1 MHLLRRLMNWF
12 SRVSK
17 YPTDDID
24 YESCLGEE
32 TRPYYYTKELMEKQM
47 EKHYEKE

>member
-1 MHLLRRLMNWF
+1 MHLLHRLKKWF
-12 SRVSK
+12 SRVLG

-32 TRPYYYTKELMEKQM
+32 MRPYNFYYNTKELMEKNS
-47 EKHYEKE
+47 EKE